1 MVTSKIRSE
10 GPSYTSTRVGNMM
23 PILFRKGHKV
33 MDENKITLMKLA
45 QGIPRLY
52 AIQSSSDARISI
64 LSMLPF
70 LTVPMKK

>member
-1 MVTSKIRSE
+1 
-10 GPSYTSTRVGNMM
+10 
-23 PILFRKGHKV
+23 